1 MMRMSNDADG
11 VREICIIGGGFG
23 GLYTA
28 LKIEKEVKPED
39 KVKITLID
47 PKEKFVFMPL
57 LYELSVGTATVM
69 EVAPRYEQL
78 LKDTSVEFIQGS
90 VESIDTDSCVVNID
104 GRSKAINFD
113 YVVIACGARPNM
125 DIIPGVKNHAISFYG
140 VEDSYRL
147 KTELRTLIDSDVDTV
162 QISILGG
169 GYSGVELA
177 CSIADQMKVENKKC
191 EISLIDRNSRVMK
204 TSPKFNQDTAEK
216 QLENVGIKKIM
227 NTAVL
232 EVSKNGL
239 RLKPNNDEN
248 SEAYEQSADLVLCA
262 LGTSQSPLL
271 SKISPVLD
279 LDAKSGRLLV
289 DRSFQSVNTEKVFAL
304 GDCSVIEGVS
314 LPSTA
319 QVAMQ
324 QADITAR
331 NILVKLG
338 LREGS
343 GANAAYL
350 EKFTYVPLGEMLTL
364 GRVDA
369 AISSL
374 GGLLEIEG
382 PLASLSRRLVYALRM
397 PTRQQTATALVSSA
411 VTGAITIANTI
422 SSIRTNKDSAK

>member
-1 MMRMSNDADG
+1 
-11 VREICIIGGGFG
+11 
-23 GLYTA
+23 
-28 LKIEKEVKPED
+28 
-39 KVKITLID
+39 
-47 PKEKFVFMPL
+47 
-57 LYELSVGTATVM
+57 
-69 EVAPRYEQL
+69 
-78 LKDTSVEFIQGS
+78 
-90 VESIDTDSCVVNID
+90 
-104 GRSKAINFD
+104 
-113 YVVIACGARPNM
+113 
-125 DIIPGVKNHAISFYG
+125 
-140 VEDSYRL
+140 
-147 KTELRTLIDSDVDTV
+147 
-162 QISILGG
+162 
-169 GYSGVELA
+169 
-177 CSIADQMKVENKKC
+177 
-191 EISLIDRNSRVMK
+191 MK

-422 SSIRTNKDSAK
+422 SSIRTNKDSAKSRKK